1 MHARMALVWLAANG
15 GASSSISTGW
25 AMIKPAWPVVDLGVG
40 RWEGS
45 SGTQPHNNHKQ
56 PHTSRQAHHAQ
67 APFVATQQGHSSCL
81 KRVASLLLLLL
92 RCGRRALLQ
101 AGN

>member
-40 RWEGS
+40 RQVGRQFPARNH
-45 SGTQPHNNHKQ
+45 TTTTNNHTH
-56 PHTSRQAHHAQ
+56 PDRRIM
-67 APFVATQQGHSSCL
+67 P
-81 KRVASLLLLLL
+81 RRIMPRRPSLLHS
-92 RCGRRALLQ
+92 RAIRHV
-101 AGN
+101 